1 MLLRRLVHFPLKA
14 NLSRE
19 IDAGTWKIQVRWNG
33 YHDWEAL
40 LFIIWLT
47 WFIKEMVI
55 SEMVQMTD
63 ESNIN

>member
-1 MLLRRLVHFPLKA
+1 MI
-14 NLSRE
+14 E
-19 IDAGTWKIQVRWNG
+19 T
-33 YHDWEAL
+33 WEAL
-40 LFIIWLT
+40 LFIWLT